1 MVGEREE
8 EIATLKVG
16 EGEDEVSSRRGAKFR
31 LVRVVVVV
39 VVDVVVVDV
48 VVMGVDEGASSAQ
61 SWQIGVRRGFDF
73 DLRLDRGDEEEEE
86 EEG

>member
-1 MVGEREE
+1 VVGEREE

-31 LVRVVVVV
+31 LVRVVV

>member
-31 LVRVVVVV
+31 LVRVVVV

>member
-1 MVGEREE
+1 VVGEREE

-31 LVRVVVVV
+31 LVRVVVV

>member
-31 LVRVVVVV
+31 LVRVV
-39 VVDVVVVDV
+39 VVVVDV